1 MSIYIFTNKM
11 SKVLVIIVVVVVR
24 EVVIAIKEMLKNN
37 MEFRAI
43 DYRENE

>member
-24 EVVIAIKEMLKNN
+24 GVVIVIKETPKNY